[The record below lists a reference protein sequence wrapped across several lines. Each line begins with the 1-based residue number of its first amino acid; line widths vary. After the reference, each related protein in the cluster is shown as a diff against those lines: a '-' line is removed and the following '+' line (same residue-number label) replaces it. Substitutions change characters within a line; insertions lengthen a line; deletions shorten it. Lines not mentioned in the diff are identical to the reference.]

1 MTLKQAIIRSE
12 DCIGCTKCL
21 DACPTDA
28 IIGATQLLHS
38 VITEDCIGCER
49 CVPVCPV
56 DCIDLTP
63 MPDEYNPEKLDATAK
78 SKRAE
83 YIRSI
88 SQQRKERLARL
99 ETQEREAFVTSK
111 AESTE
116 RKGYLEGLLNKEKG
130 LF

>member
-1 MTLKQAIIRSE
+1 MSLKQAIIRPQ

-56 DCIDLTP
+56 DCIDLIP
-63 MPDEYNPEKLDATAK
+63 MPDQYNPEKLDAAAK

-88 SQQRKERLARL
+88 SQQRKERLIRL
-99 ETQEREAFVTSK
+99 KAQEHEAFVTSK
-111 AESTE
+111 AESTK
-116 RKGYLEGLLNKEKG
+116 RKGYLEDLFSKG
-130 LF
+130 KM